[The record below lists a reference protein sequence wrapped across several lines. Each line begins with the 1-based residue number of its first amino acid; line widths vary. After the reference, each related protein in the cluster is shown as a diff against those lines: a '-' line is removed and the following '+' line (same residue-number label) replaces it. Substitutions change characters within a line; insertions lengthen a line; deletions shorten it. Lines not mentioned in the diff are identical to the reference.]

1 VVLSSCWQHGS
12 VPQLLQIAVS
22 QQIHWSINQTAD
34 QLAESPT
41 CQSEDGDNFSAIGL
55 GVSNLDASTRF
66 YTAVFD
72 YRNATRLDLPNWTE
86 DILLSN
92 GNATGSYAIVTMRWK
107 EAQPR
112 NVRDLP
118 IKLRF
123 KVPDPR
129 ATQRL
134 VARSG
139 GKSLPLHYNHGD
151 PHSKAVY
158 ATDPDG
164 YLIELLPAGGH
175 GSGTGLVSAGLGTSN
190 LEASAGFWG
199 AVTGNAATTIKG
211 TRRWR
216 SITINP
222 DTDSGRTALELLD
235 WKERPARPTD
245 RLPIK
250 VVVRTRSAAA
260 FVSRVVQAGGQV
272 VLPPGPMQGIVVGF
286 CRDPVDQTLIEI
298 NEFPS
303 F

>member
-1 VVLSSCWQHGS
+1 LRS
-12 VPQLLQIAVS
+12 VSKYTGLL
-22 QQIHWSINQTAD
+22 NQTAD
-34 QLAESPT
+34 RITESPS
-41 CQSEDGDNFSAIGL
+41 CQPQDGDNFSAIGL

-66 YTAVFD
+66 YTSVFD

-86 DILLSN
+86 DILVSH
-92 GNATGSYAIVTMRWK
+92 GNATGTYAIVTMRWK

-112 NVRDLP
+112 NVKDLP

-123 KVPDPR
+123 KVPDPK

-134 VARSG
+134 IARSG
-139 GKSLPLHYNHGD
+139 GKSLPSHYNRGD

-158 ATDPDG
+158 AADPDG

-175 GSGTGLVSAGLGTSN
+175 GVRRGLVSTGLGTSN
-190 LEASAGFWG
+190 LEASAEFW
-199 AVTGNAATTIKG
+199 AAATGNMASDIKG

-216 SITINP
+216 STTINADP
-222 DTDSGRTALELLD
+222 DSGRTALELLD
-235 WKERPARPTD
+235 WKERPDRPTD

-260 FVSRVVQAGGQV
+260 FFSRMVQAGGQV

-303 F
+303 L